1 MKRLSAMVL
10 LIALILGFAGCM
22 APDPDIRPVTSG
34 ETDYIDVGEL
44 PAWTEET
51 PHAEGSTNST
61 ASGEAESSAASQTN
75 APATGQFVSHPSME
89 TSAGSKT
96 ATTSSRTQST
106 GSAPTVGTTAGT
118 TNSVTPPAVSSEFR
132 GVWISYI
139 ELSRML
145 NGKTVAQV
153 KAAID
158 TVMDNSRSY
167 GLNAVILH
175 VRANS
180 DAYYQSSLFPAADA
194 AKNLLGV
201 GFDPLAYAAEA
212 AHKRGLELHA
222 WVNPYRIGDKIA
234 NKRCEDYFQSGGR
247 YYYVPTSDKAKKLI
261 LDGVRELLQYDI
273 DGIHF
278 DDYFYPSVNAIAPE
292 SFEKEDYENYKKS
305 AGAGAMSPGDWR
317 RSHVD
322 ALIAGA
328 YSAVHQKKGCVFG
341 VSPRHSYQENY
352 ASLYADTKKW
362 LAQSGYVDYLCP
374 QIYFGFEHPTAAF
387 TKMVDEW
394 LGFPRAS
401 TVQLYVG
408 LGLYKTGI
416 DSDTYAG
423 DAKNEWKNNT
433 DIMKRSVQYL
443 QGKQNCGGFAFYSY
457 TFFDPTTK
465 RDSSYNVQ
473 TASKEIENL
482 LSVLKNR
489 TMTE

>member
-1 MKRLSAMVL
+1 MKRLAAIVL
-10 LIALILGFAGCM
+10 LLALILGFSGCTV
-22 APDPDIRPVTSG
+22 PDPNIRPVASG
-34 ETDYIDVGEL
+34 ETDYIDAGDL
-44 PAWTEET
+44 PAQTEET
-51 PHAEGSTNST
+51 SHGESLTDST
-61 ASGEAESSAASQTN
+61 ASGEAEASTASRTSAS
-75 APATGQFVSHPSME
+75 ATGQSATHPSGG
-89 TSAGSKT
+89 TSAGSK
-96 ATTSSRTQST
+96 ATSSRTLST
-106 GSAPTVGTTAGT
+106 GSAPTTGSTAGST
-118 TNSVTPPAVSSEFR
+118 TVVTPPAVTSEFR

-139 ELSRML
+139 ELGRLL
-145 NGKTVAQV
+145 NGKTVAQA

-158 TVMDNSRSY
+158 TVMESSRSY
-167 GLNAVILH
+167 GLNAVIFH

-180 DAYYQSSLFPAADA
+180 DAYYKSTLFPAADA
-194 AKNLLGV
+194 AKNLLGA
-201 GFDPLAYAAEA
+201 GFDPLAYAVEA
-212 AHKRGLELHA
+212 AHGRGLELHA

-278 DDYFYPSVNAIAPE
+278 DDYFYPSVSKNEPE
-292 SFEKEDYENYKKS
+292 AFEKADYENYKKA
-305 AGAGAMSPGDWR
+305 AGAGAMLLEDWR

-341 VSPRHSYQENY
+341 VSPRHSYEENY

-387 TKMVDEW
+387 TKMVDQW
-394 LGFPRAS
+394 LSFPRAS

-416 DSDTYAG
+416 DCDTYAG
-423 DAKNEWKNNT
+423 DAKDEWKNHT

-443 QGKQNCGGFAFYSY
+443 QGKKNCGGFVFYSY
-457 TFFDPTTK
+457 TFFDPATK

-473 TASKEIENL
+473 TASKEIANL
-482 LSVLKNR
+482 LSVLRK
-489 TMTE
+489 EQ